1 MVAGS
6 CPSLIIRSTS
16 CWDILTRHL
25 GATLML
31 MDDLLAHLVL
41 SAAETEKILASGTM
55 VNYAAIERLDS
66 AGILRPKSSALLEI
80 R

>member
-1 MVAGS
+1 
-6 CPSLIIRSTS
+6 
-16 CWDILTRHL
+16 
-25 GATLML
+25 ML